1 MSWTGK
7 NMYIPELVMLVGIPC
22 SGKSTYVNK
31 LRDYEYWKDAVVLS
45 TDNYIEEQAKRLG
58 MTYNEVFQDCIDEAT
73 RQLEIAFI
81 EAKDKGK
88 DIIFDQ
94 TNLSRKTRK
103 KKLSKLP
110 SFYRRGVVYFE
121 VSLEEALKR
130 NENREG
136 KYIPKSVLK
145 RMYHQFEIP
154 TRNEDFDYVEKIK
167 S

>member
-1 MSWTGK
+1 MA
-7 NMYIPELVMLVGIPC
+7 PECVFLCGIPC

-31 LRDYEYWKDAVVLS
+31 LKKIPYWENAIVLS
-45 TDNYIEEQAKRLG
+45 TDNYIEKVAQEHNT
-58 MTYNEVFQDCIDEAT
+58 TYSEIFEDCIDEAT
-73 RQLEIAFI
+73 RQLELAFI

-88 DIIFDQ
+88 NIIYDQ

-110 SFYRRGVVYFE
+110 SLYARGVVYFE
-121 VSLEEALKR
+121 ISLEEALRR

-145 RMYHQFEIP
+145 RMWHQLEVP
-154 TRNEDFDYVEKIK
+154 TLEEGFDYYEKIDCQETIQ
-167 S
+167 SSL